1 MESIEEY
8 IAKVSKENE
17 IILDK
22 KDPLCALHTILQQFE
37 KDLLQDHA
45 LLIQNATIQFRKLH
59 EEHQEAYQTWDQE
72 SKERVNKIMNAT
84 FSKSEEYL
92 KECLNILKN
101 NAKEEQEKTKQ
112 LFQTAINDAIAASVP
127 SISAPLRDPLVKALI
142 GTNAILGVGY
152 IAILSFLL

>member
-45 LLIQNATIQFRKLH
+45 LLIQNAPIQFRKLH

-92 KECLNILKN
+92 KECLNILEN
-101 NAKEEQEKTKQ
+101 NAKEEQEKNKR
-112 LFQTAINDAIAASVP
+112 LCFSVG
-127 SISAPLRDPLVKALI
+127 K
-142 GTNAILGVGY
+142 GVQAMG
-152 IAILSFLL
+152 IML

>member
-84 FSKSEEYL
+84 FSKSEEYF
-92 KECLNILKN
+92 
-101 NAKEEQEKTKQ
+101 EKQRQRRTGKD
-112 LFQTAINDAIAASVP
+112 QTALSDGHQRRHCRFRSQNQRPIA
-127 SISAPLRDPLVKALI
+127 
-142 GTNAILGVGY
+142 
-152 IAILSFLL
+152 

>member
-92 KECLNILKN
+92 KECLNIL
-101 NAKEEQEKTKQ
+101 EE
-112 LFQTAINDAIAASVP
+112 I
-127 SISAPLRDPLVKALI
+127 
-142 GTNAILGVGY
+142 
-152 IAILSFLL
+152 

>member
-45 LLIQNATIQFRKLH
+45 LLIQNATIQFR
-59 EEHQEAYQTWDQE
+59 
-72 SKERVNKIMNAT
+72 
-84 FSKSEEYL
+84 
-92 KECLNILKN
+92 
-101 NAKEEQEKTKQ
+101 
-112 LFQTAINDAIAASVP
+112 
-127 SISAPLRDPLVKALI
+127 
-142 GTNAILGVGY
+142 
-152 IAILSFLL
+152 

>member
-59 EEHQEAYQTWDQE
+59 EEHQE

-127 SISAPLRDPLVKALI
+127 RISAPLRDPLVKALI